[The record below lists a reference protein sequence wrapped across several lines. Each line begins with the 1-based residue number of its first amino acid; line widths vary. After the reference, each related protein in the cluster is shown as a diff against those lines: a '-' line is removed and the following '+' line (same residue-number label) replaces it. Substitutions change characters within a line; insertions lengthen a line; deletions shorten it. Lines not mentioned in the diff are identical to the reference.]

1 MEKGRS
7 EQMIKK
13 VIPKRIPIVKYR
25 NPVKQIPIDKK
36 EIEKLNISVR
46 EKTKRRKEK
55 NEARCGGVLGEMRK
69 QKRC

>member
-25 NPVKQIPIDKK
+25 NQ
-36 EIEKLNISVR
+36 
-46 EKTKRRKEK
+46 
-55 NEARCGGVLGEMRK
+55 GETDSDR
-69 QKRC
+69 QKRDRKTEYISSREDKTEKGEERGTVRRSFG